1 MGSDA
6 LSMAECQNE
15 MQKLFKEYGVTPF
28 TPLKGI
34 FIQGPIFVSFFLA
47 ISTMVEKMES
57 FKFVGAYWFTDLST
71 PDSLYIFPVMTVLT
85 FLLTVEIVSESQ
97 KRLPT
102 EDKSGA
108 GIRIHDNKEGEE
120 SSAVRFEGE
129 VSLGELIWL
138 KLFGETW
145 WPAVNGRLFN
155 SLRRQ
160 PYFCHPIS
168 NGRRSCAEG
177 IHTKYKGV
185 SDP

>member
-145 WPAVNGRLFN
+145 WPAVVCLLLWLFDLATS
-155 SLRRQ
+155 SLFR
-160 PYFCHPIS
+160 PF
-168 NGRRSCAEG
+168 
-177 IHTKYKGV
+177 K
-185 SDP
+185 D